1 MGVHRWYSRNLQSA
15 ANHIV
20 IVADTVLKTLFFLR
34 KPEALIELY

>member
-1 MGVHRWYSRNLQSA
+1 MGVHRWYSRNLHSA

-20 IVADTVLKTLFFLR
+20 IVAETVLKMLIYLR